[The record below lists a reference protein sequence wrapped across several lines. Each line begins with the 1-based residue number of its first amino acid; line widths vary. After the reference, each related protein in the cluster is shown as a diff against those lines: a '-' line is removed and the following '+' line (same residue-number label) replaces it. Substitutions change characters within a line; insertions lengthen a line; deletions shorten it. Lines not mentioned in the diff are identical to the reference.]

1 MKAIQAIDVGYRQT
15 MGSEQ
20 GCQGEQPQWFGPEI
34 IGSEIMDPG
43 VDQKNMGW
51 ILFQGLYIKNI
62 PYLFEIIA
70 I

>member
-43 VDQKNMGW
+43 VDQKNMG
-51 ILFQGLYIKNI
+51 
-62 PYLFEIIA
+62 
-70 I
+70 